1 MTKVIF
7 PSVFSLS
14 RVTLDR
20 VAGVG
25 RVGLQLGRKEEE
37 GAQSVDAILLQ
48 TKRRV
53 ETANSLA
60 ITFKKSIAC

>member
-1 MTKVIF
+1 M
-7 PSVFSLS
+7 
-14 RVTLDR
+14 
-20 VAGVG
+20 AGVG